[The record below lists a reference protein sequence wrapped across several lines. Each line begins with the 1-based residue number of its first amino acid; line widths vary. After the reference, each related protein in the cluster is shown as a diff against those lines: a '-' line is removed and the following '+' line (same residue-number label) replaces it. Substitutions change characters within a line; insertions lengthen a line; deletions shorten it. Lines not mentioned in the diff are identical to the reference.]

1 MDDLREKVIR
11 EIEKVL
17 ETADQN
23 DGFIIPVF
31 ESIQAFEDALSLLKA
46 QEPVEPIEMIN
57 DFYPIGDPLRTEG
70 WKCGK
75 CGQRIAWDDNCCS
88 KCGTAVKWVE

>member
-1 MDDLREKVIR
+1 MDELRKKVISALQG
-11 EIEKVL
+11 EVDSAAYMGHSFKDCV
-17 ETADQN
+17 
-23 DGFIIPVF
+23 PVRHLL
-31 ESIQAFEDALSLLKA
+31 DALSLLKA

-57 DFYPIGDPLRTEG
+57 DFYPIGDPRRTEG

-75 CGQRIAWDDNCCS
+75 CGQRIAWDDNYCS